1 MRSRKRNRIR
11 EGNPVVTGI
20 LYLLVILIC
29 AVTLYPMY
37 YVLILSVSAPEIA
50 ARMDVYWFPKGFSLD
65 AYRMLIGDKEMWRA
79 YLNTILNT
87 VPTTLLML
95 ATSVM
100 IAYPLTYKTRPVC
113 KPAVPDYTGLFF
125 HLEYYSYES
134 VLFQHP

>member
-65 AYRMLIGDKEMWRA
+65 AYRMLIGDKDHFTDARNQRDDRLSA
-79 YLNTILNT
+79 DI
-87 VPTTLLML
+87 
-95 ATSVM
+95 
-100 IAYPLTYKTRPVC
+100 
-113 KPAVPDYTGLFF
+113 
-125 HLEYYSYES
+125 
-134 VLFQHP
+134 